1 MLSDLQ
7 VNTSFEHHSSPIT
20 AVIVGAG
27 HRSML
32 YASYANI
39 APDALRIVGVV
50 DPDEVRLKEAAARYG
65 IPPERCYPTV
75 EALVGGGERIADAAI
90 NGTMDN
96 LHVATTIPLLQAG
109 YHVLLEKPIGTTEA
123 EVLQLME
130 ASKAH
135 RATVM
140 ICHVLRYAPFY
151 AEIRRRVAGGD
162 IGDILNLQL
171 AEHVSY
177 HHTASVFVRGKWN
190 RKDNGG
196 STMLLQ
202 KCCHDLDLLAW
213 MKSGIAPVRVASFG
227 SRMFFREENA
237 PEGAGSRCLVDCQ
250 IEASCLYSARKHYIE
265 HGLWG
270 PYVWHGIESLSLNP
284 TTWQKTESLRTDNP
298 FGRCVWRCDNTVV
311 DHQSV
316 LVEFADGSTA
326 TFNLA
331 GNASKPCRT
340 IRLIG
345 TKGEI
350 EGVLEDGFFVV
361 RHPDLHSRSGY
372 SEERVD
378 LNVSG
383 DMHGGGDYRLVEDFL
398 QVLRGQSPSL
408 STTVLADSIFGHR
421 IGFAADRAME
431 EDKWV
436 EL

>member
-1 MLSDLQ
+1 MVHDLHA
-7 VNTSFEHHSSPIT
+7 NTRSEHLSSPIT

-65 IPPERCYPTV
+65 IPPERCYHSV
-75 EALVGGGERIADAAI
+75 EALVGSGERIADAAI
-90 NGTMDN
+90 NGTMDHQ
-96 LHVATTIPLLQAG
+96 HVATTIPLLQAG

-123 EVLQLME
+123 EVLQLLE
-130 ASKAH
+130 ASTTY

-151 AEIRRRVAGGD
+151 AEIRRRVADGE

-177 HHTASVFVRGKWN
+177 HHIASVFVRGKWN

-196 STMLLQ
+196 STMLMQ
-202 KCCHDLDLLAW
+202 KCSHDLDLLTW

-227 SRMFFREENA
+227 GRMFFREENA
-237 PEGAGSRCLVDCQ
+237 PEDAGRRCLVDCP

-265 HGLWG
+265 LGLWG
-270 PYVWHGIESLSLNP
+270 PYVWHGIESLSLTP
-284 TTWQKTESLRTDNP
+284 TIEQKTESLRTDNP
-298 FGRCVWRCDNTVV
+298 FGRCVWHCDNTVV

-331 GNASKPCRT
+331 GNASKPCRS

-345 TKGEI
+345 TTGEI

-361 RHPDLHSRSGY
+361 RHPDLRSRAGY
-372 SEERVD
+372 SEERVE

-398 QVLRGQSPSL
+398 QVLRGQTPSL
-408 STTVLADSIFGHR
+408 STTVLADSIYGHR
-421 IGFAADRAME
+421 IGFAADRALE
-431 EDKWV
+431 EGKWI